1 MCGRPSLPRRSAVP
15 NYALHACPACHLEF
29 LDPQPDDAVLAAI
42 YDDHYFLGES
52 TEAAARRS
60 QMKAATGALYIDV
73 LARLGRPE
81 NAHLLEVGC
90 GHGEVLLEARSR
102 GFRVSG
108 VEISAHATAIANR
121 RLGDAA
127 VSVGLIETLPLPHA
141 HFSAVL
147 AADVI
152 EHVRDPEA
160 WLLRIRELLIPD
172 GVLLLITPSLDSW
185 SRRLLRSR
193 WMEYKIEHLHYFS
206 AASIRLLLERCGFH
220 QIQVSPARKVL
231 TFDYVARHFDRFRV
245 PVLSPLI
252 TLSRR
257 AVPAAIAHRHVL
269 VSAGGLMAT
278 ARKSESPQLI

>member
-1 MCGRPSLPRRSAVP
+1 
-15 NYALHACPACHLEF
+15 
-29 LDPQPDDAVLAAI
+29 
-42 YDDHYFLGES
+42 
-52 TEAAARRS
+52 
-60 QMKAATGALYIDV
+60 
-73 LARLGRPE
+73 
-81 NAHLLEVGC
+81 
-90 GHGEVLLEARSR
+90 
-102 GFRVSG
+102 
-108 VEISAHATAIANR
+108 
-121 RLGDAA
+121 
-127 VSVGLIETLPLPHA
+127 
-141 HFSAVL
+141 
-147 AADVI
+147 VI